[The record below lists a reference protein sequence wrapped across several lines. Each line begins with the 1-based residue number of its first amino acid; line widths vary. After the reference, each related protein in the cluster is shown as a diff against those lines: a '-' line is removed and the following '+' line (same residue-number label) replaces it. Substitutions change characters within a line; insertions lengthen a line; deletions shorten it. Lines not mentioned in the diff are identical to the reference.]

1 MSEQKPLV
9 KLLPDLIAQA
19 FHLPIQTGKVR
30 ITEDQAHASC
40 RWVEIKMKQSVPSFC
55 FSIDQSRKKGEN
67 EPIFPFLTQKK
78 RAFAVKMMPFWFVR
92 RTNKFMF
99 F

>member
-30 ITEDQAHASC
+30 ITEDQAHATC

-55 FSIDQSRKKGEN
+55 FSIDQSR
-67 EPIFPFLTQKK
+67 
-78 RAFAVKMMPFWFVR
+78 R
-92 RTNKFMF
+92 
-99 F
+99 

>member
-30 ITEDQAHASC
+30 ITEDQAHATC
-40 RWVEIKMKQSVPSFC
+40 RWVE
-55 FSIDQSRKKGEN
+55 
-67 EPIFPFLTQKK
+67 
-78 RAFAVKMMPFWFVR
+78 
-92 RTNKFMF
+92 
-99 F
+99 